1 MNFIAILLAATLSS
15 GNAEF
20 DATARDGARAIAV
33 SRAKAE
39 LSEKGPAPGAL
50 ERAMLADPAAY
61 EKPAEAERLCRGV
74 FAAEAARQF
83 AEKVRAIDDRLGI
96 GSNKVGVESNRV
108 GVGSNKVGVESNRVG
123 VESNKVSATHA
134 SNPTLNDPIL
144 TLNDPNSTLIDPNL
158 PLIVDRHFAAAF
170 AAERKAAVEAQA
182 KTIVSATRPAEADF
196 DSKEDW
202 ELREQMLQGVLNER
216 KAPVFTENRQFINE
230 RIVEPVIQDARRE
243 QKRQAEYLMRARSD
257 AAAPSKLAAELKS
270 RLEENVKERRAKAE
284 DPSKSWGVFAGTF
297 ERAVG
302 PAVERRTLSRLERR
316 IDAASLEVSAES
328 IAKAIAEN
336 PAAHVKSG
344 ESEKLFRGTYAAQ
357 IEASSVDAA
366 VAEAPDGE
374 RAELREYL
382 AARLGDERVRKS
394 VESKLQKDVLPKWRE
409 ARAEAAAKQAAE
421 TWPALEDGTW
431 CPSPELADS
440 VAAKSDYAKA
450 VREWRGE
457 KGMEA
462 LAGASGGRPLMEEAE
477 RRADSGVA
485 AAFDVA
491 RNAIAAQNQIV
502 DASHAAVLEESRRRR
517 DEFWTK
523 TPDLKAIVGLLTGEV
538 EKRWDESRV
547 ETLWPDE
554 AKRPANASEQHRAL
568 FPSVRRKI
576 ELLAKVILEEMNE
589 PKPEEEKPP
598 EEKPPEE
605 TPPEETPEEP
615 PEEEIELAISVKRSG
630 GTIEVELKQGESTV
644 ESATVPAKKD
654 DFENA
659 MFKVTGAMSRLLK
672 LD

>member
-108 GVGSNKVGVESNRVG
+108 GVGSNKVGVESNKVG

>member
-1 MNFIAILLAATLSS
+1 MSILAVLLAATLSS

>member
-1 MNFIAILLAATLSS
+1 MKKIFLT
-15 GNAEF
+15 
-20 DATARDGARAIAV
+20 
-33 SRAKAE
+33 
-39 LSEKGPAPGAL
+39 
-50 ERAMLADPAAY
+50 
-61 EKPAEAERLCRGV
+61 
-74 FAAEAARQF
+74 FASLVVACVAFGQT
-83 AEKVRAIDDRLGI
+83 D
-96 GSNKVGVESNRV
+96 
-108 GVGSNKVGVESNRVG
+108 
-123 VESNKVSATHA
+123 
-134 SNPTLNDPIL
+134 
-144 TLNDPNSTLIDPNL
+144 STQVTTMSDI
-158 PLIVDRHFAAAF
+158 
-170 AAERKAAVEAQA
+170 
-182 KTIVSATRPAEADF
+182 
-196 DSKEDW
+196 
-202 ELREQMLQGVLNER
+202 LREQ
-216 KAPVFTENRQFINE
+216 
-230 RIVEPVIQDARRE
+230 
-243 QKRQAEYLMRARSD
+243 
-257 AAAPSKLAAELKS
+257 
-270 RLEENVKERRAKAE
+270 
-284 DPSKSWGVFAGTF
+284 
-297 ERAVG
+297 
-302 PAVERRTLSRLERR
+302 
-316 IDAASLEVSAES
+316 
-328 IAKAIAEN
+328 
-336 PAAHVKSG
+336 
-344 ESEKLFRGTYAAQ
+344 
-357 IEASSVDAA
+357 
-366 VAEAPDGE
+366 
-374 RAELREYL
+374 
-382 AARLGDERVRKS
+382 
-394 VESKLQKDVLPKWRE
+394 
-409 ARAEAAAKQAAE
+409 
-421 TWPALEDGTW
+421 
-431 CPSPELADS
+431 
-440 VAAKSDYAKA
+440 
-450 VREWRGE
+450 
-457 KGMEA
+457 
-462 LAGASGGRPLMEEAE
+462 EEAE

-491 RNAIAAQNQIV
+491 RNAIAAQTQIV

>member
-1 MNFIAILLAATLSS
+1 MSILAVLLAATLSS

-83 AEKVRAIDDRLGI
+83 AEKVRAIDERLGMQA
-96 GSNKVGVESNRV
+96 GETSLGDAES
-108 GVGSNKVGVESNRVG
+108 SA
-123 VESNKVSATHA
+123 VS
-134 SNPTLNDPIL
+134 
-144 TLNDPNSTLIDPNL
+144 
-158 PLIVDRHFAAAF
+158 DRHFAAAF

-605 TPPEETPEEP
+605 KPPEETPPEETPEEP

>member
-1 MNFIAILLAATLSS
+1 MSILAVLLAATLSS

-83 AEKVRAIDDRLGI
+83 AEKVRAIDERLGI
-96 GSNKVGVESNRV
+96 GSTRVDVGSNRV
-108 GVGSNKVGVESNRVG
+108 DVGSNRV
-123 VESNKVSATHA
+123 NDTHD
-134 SNPTLNDPIL
+134 SNPTPNDPNSPLNDPNL
-144 TLNDPNSTLIDPNL
+144 TLNDPNLT
-158 PLIVDRHFAAAF
+158 LIVDRHFAAAF

-202 ELREQMLQGVLNER
+202 ELREQMLQGVLSER

-344 ESEKLFRGTYAAQ
+344 ESEKLFRGAYAAQ

-491 RNAIAAQNQIV
+491 RNAIASQNQIV

-589 PKPEEEKPP
+589 PKPEEEKPQ

-605 TPPEETPEEP
+605 TPLEETPEAP

>member
-1 MNFIAILLAATLSS
+1 MSILAVLLAATLSS

-589 PKPEEEKPP
+589 PKPPEEKPP

>member
-108 GVGSNKVGVESNRVG
+108 GVGSNRVGVESNRVGVGSNKVRVESNRVG

-196 DSKEDW
+196 DAKEDW

-568 FPSVRRKI
+568 FPR
-576 ELLAKVILEEMNE
+576 
-589 PKPEEEKPP
+589 PP

-630 GTIEVELKQGESTV
+630 DTIEVELKQGESTV

>member
-96 GSNKVGVESNRV
+96 GSTMVDEGSNRV
-108 GVGSNKVGVESNRVG
+108 DVGSNRV
-123 VESNKVSATHA
+123 NDTHD
-134 SNPTLNDPIL
+134 SNPTP
-144 TLNDPNSTLIDPNL
+144 NDPNSTLNDPNL
-158 PLIVDRHFAAAF
+158 TLIVDRHFAAAF

-182 KTIVSATRPAEADF
+182 KTIVSATRPTEADF
-196 DSKEDW
+196 DAKEDW

-216 KAPVFTENRQFINE
+216 KTPVFTENRQFINE

-357 IEASSVDAA
+357 IESSSVDAA

-547 ETLWPDE
+547 ETLWPEE

-605 TPPEETPEEP
+605 TPPEETPEDP
-615 PEEEIELAISVKRSG
+615 PEEEFAFAISVKRSG

-672 LD
+672 LE

>member
-61 EKPAEAERLCRGV
+61 ERPAEAERLCRGV

-96 GSNKVGVESNRV
+96 GSNRVDVESNRV
-108 GVGSNKVGVESNRVG
+108 DVESNRVG

-134 SNPTLNDPIL
+134 SNPTLNDPNL

-158 PLIVDRHFAAAF
+158 PLIIDRHFAAAF

-182 KTIVSATRPAEADF
+182 KTIVSATRPTEADF
-196 DSKEDW
+196 DAKEDW

-344 ESEKLFRGTYAAQ
+344 ESEKLFRGAYAAQ

-598 EEKPPEE
+598 EE

-615 PEEEIELAISVKRSG
+615 PEKVEFAISVKRSG

-659 MFKVTGAMSRLLK
+659 MFKVTGAMSRLLGLK
-672 LD
+672 

>member
-1 MNFIAILLAATLSS
+1 MSILAVLLAATLSS

-134 SNPTLNDPIL
+134 SNPTLTDPNP
-144 TLNDPNSTLIDPNL
+144 TLNDPNSTLNDPNL
-158 PLIVDRHFAAAF
+158 TLIVDRHFAAAF

-196 DSKEDW
+196 DAKENW

-547 ETLWPDE
+547 ETLWPEE
-554 AKRPANASEQHRAL
+554 AKRPANASEQHRSL

-672 LD
+672 LE